1 MMRQADAQTGR
12 ILTHHARRFVINRML
27 DNPDLP
33 HGRRRAYEWTA
44 AIGAVAQ
51 NLMYRWRCEDAADS
65 EKHDAIEA
73 SPESQETEA
82 SGSSDGRLLRHI
94 RFRTIWPLGQEFHP
108 TWGSESEAD
117 HRDVSL
123 PQS

>member
-65 EKHDAIEA
+65 ENLDATDA

-94 RFRTIWPLGQEFHP
+94 RFRTIW
-108 TWGSESEAD
+108 
-117 HRDVSL
+117 
-123 PQS
+123 

>member
-1 MMRQADAQTGR
+1 MTDNAQAAACPVCAAGKPELLDAR
-12 ILTHHARRFVINRML
+12 
-27 DNPDLP
+27 P
-33 HGRRRAYEWTA
+33 HVP
-44 AIGAVAQ
+44 IAQ
-51 NLMYRWRCEDAADS
+51 NLMYRWRCEDAADG
-65 EKHDAIEA
+65 EKHDAIET
-73 SPESQETEA
+73 SPESQGTEA

-123 PQS
+123 PES